1 MAALSQNPGMPP
13 VLGQQARVLQKAL
26 VELWEFIGQELDPDP
41 MALTAYLVTL
51 DPDEVNML
59 HRSLPERCLVDPS
72 GGAD

>member
-26 VELWEFIGQELDPDP
+26 VELWDCVVRELDPDP
-41 MALTAYLVTL
+41 LKLPDYLGLL